1 MVMSATGNLKPTIL
15 QGGGY
20 SVAAF
25 SYSLVAKTR
34 EMILYAS
41 VEAYFYGYGGYF
53 QTVYGCAIGF
63 Y

>member
-1 MVMSATGNLKPTIL
+1 MVMSATGNLKPL
-15 QGGGY
+15 Y
-20 SVAAF
+20 CRAAAI

>member
-1 MVMSATGNLKPTIL
+1 MVMSATIL
-15 QGGGY
+15 QGSGY